1 MDESRL
7 RAEQLLTLS
16 SAARRIGEVVA
27 VAGAPV
33 RYETLRHLL
42 RVSEETMTEVLEEAV
57 AAELVTRAGTPF
69 AYEPHDPEIGAEIA
83 AGIDEQR
90 TQRMRAQIAR
100 AAADILEGA
109 P

>member
-1 MDESRL
+1 M

-57 AAELVTRAGTPF
+57 AAGLVKRAGTPF
-69 AYEPHDPEIGAEIA
+69 TYEPGDPKTGAEIA

-100 AAADILEGA
+100 AARDILEEE